1 MKELIDKI
9 IQDLGEDKPIRGILL
24 KAQIVA
30 SKLGNKEFE
39 DWIRNEQ
46 NGYPDAQDLP
56 SYRRLDT
63 LVKANVLTLYGVY
76 QTVSF
81 PNGFFDEEIINDC
94 MFHAQIRHSLSE
106 IENNCPERGNEMLK
120 MPLPVIAYTEVHKHI
135 TMGNVQNVWQEFP
148 ASSFIK
154 IVEIFKSKLLDFF
167 LELDKKIDAGL
178 DFSKIN
184 AQEEVRQIMNTFNI
198 GNIST
203 AVANVGDG
211 TVNTGDITGNDITL
225 QISDPEKMA
234 KLQEL
239 FSKLEE
245 EAKKIDNQDLN
256 DAVTNIREECKKSTW
271 GKKALRLALNAV
283 QGIATNIAANQLTPI
298 VVNML
303 ALI

>member
-1 MKELIDKI
+1 
-9 IQDLGEDKPIRGILL
+9 
-24 KAQIVA
+24 
-30 SKLGNKEFE
+30 
-39 DWIRNEQ
+39 
-46 NGYPDAQDLP
+46 
-56 SYRRLDT
+56 
-63 LVKANVLTLYGVY
+63 
-76 QTVSF
+76 
-81 PNGFFDEEIINDC
+81 
-94 MFHAQIRHSLSE
+94 
-106 IENNCPERGNEMLK
+106 
-120 MPLPVIAYTEVHKHI
+120 
-135 TMGNVQNVWQEFP
+135 
-148 ASSFIK
+148 
-154 IVEIFKSKLLDFF
+154 
-167 LELDKKIDAGL
+167 
-178 DFSKIN
+178 
-184 AQEEVRQIMNTFNI
+184 MNTFNI